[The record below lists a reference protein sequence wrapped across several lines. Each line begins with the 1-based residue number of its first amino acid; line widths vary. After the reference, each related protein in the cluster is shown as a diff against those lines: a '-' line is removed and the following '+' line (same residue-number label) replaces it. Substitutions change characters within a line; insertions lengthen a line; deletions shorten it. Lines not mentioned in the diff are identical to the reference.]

1 MSLNERVNVCVFCAQ
16 RLEESVLSEEKRLTV
31 RGPSPDAPPT
41 CLPARVREIVTKNLS
56 DSCEWPRIASPSYQ
70 NKPSSL
76 PYRGLLSLFHLGSGG
91 HVLGHVPPGGEP
103 SAAGRARQAGGSA
116 GPQQSRP
123 R

>member
-1 MSLNERVNVCVFCAQ
+1 MPVLLHQ

-56 DSCEWPRIASPSYQ
+56 DNGELPQSSVPHTKSVP
-70 NKPSSL
+70 SL
-76 PYRGLLSLFHLGSGG
+76 PDFGFSVSSRG

-103 SAAGRARQAGGSA
+103 STAGGTGEVGGPA
-116 GPQQSRP
+116 GTQQSRP
-123 R
+123 RRARHQVRCNQ